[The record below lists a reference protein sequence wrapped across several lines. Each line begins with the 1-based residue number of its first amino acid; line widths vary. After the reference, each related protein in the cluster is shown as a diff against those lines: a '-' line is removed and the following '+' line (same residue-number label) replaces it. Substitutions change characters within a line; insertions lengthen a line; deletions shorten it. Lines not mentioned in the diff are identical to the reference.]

1 VTARRRAE
9 ALLLAG
15 TVIWGSTFVVT
26 KGILD
31 EITPLTYTAIRFLL
45 AALVLGLIF
54 RKKIARLTRGAIM
67 PGFILGLLLFAGFSL
82 QTVGLEHTTAS
93 KSAFFTGMLV
103 VFTPLFHFAA
113 QEWLTLPRKA
123 LLGGNLAGVALSAMG
138 LFLLTSPGGGGFNI
152 GDGLTLIAAALF
164 AAYIVYLDTVD
175 TIVDRT
181 QMTFVMFLTCGT
193 VAIPATWF
201 FEDVMVNMGPP
212 LILSMAYLV
221 VFATIISLGVQNR
234 FQGDTTPTRAAVI
247 FSLEPVIAA
256 VLAYLVRG
264 EELGPTGLAG
274 AATIFCGLILSE
286 LSENIPFLRRPVTG
300 ARAGGPGAPV

>member
-1 VTARRRAE
+1 MTARRRAE

-31 EITPLTYTAIRFLL
+31 EITPLAYTAIRFLL
-45 AALVLGLIF
+45 ASLLLGLIF
-54 RKKIARLTRGAIM
+54 RKKIAGLRRGAM
-67 PGFILGLLLFAGFSL
+67 LPGIILGLLLFSGFSL
-82 QTVGLEHTTAS
+82 QTFGLGHTTAS

-113 QEWLTLPRKA
+113 QEWLALPRKA
-123 LLGGNLAGVALSAMG
+123 LLGGNLVGVALSAVG

-164 AAYIVYLDTVD
+164 AAYIVYLDTVHA
-175 TIVDRT
+175 TVDRI

-193 VAIPATWF
+193 VAVPATAF
-201 FEDVMVNMGPP
+201 FEDVVISMGPAFVLP
-212 LILSMAYLV
+212 MAYLV

-256 VLAYLVRG
+256 VLAYFVRG
-264 EELGPTGLAG
+264 EELGPAGLAG
-274 AATIFCGLILSE
+274 AAAIFCGLIISE
-286 LSENIPFLRRPVTG
+286 LSENIPLLRRPVSG
-300 ARAGGPGAPV
+300 ERPGGPGVPG